1 MITELKDFDLTRH
14 NTFGMRVKCARW
26 IEYTSAGDLPEIM
39 RQIGDLP
46 FKAIGEGSNLL
57 FEGDYEGALLHS
69 RVLDMEAGIDDNG
82 DFLLTAGAGLIFD
95 DVVAHVCRAGIWG
108 MENLSA
114 IPGQVGAAA
123 VQNIGAYGVEVADII
138 DEVLC
143 YDTAERCEVAFTA
156 SDCRYGY
163 RMSVFKTP
171 EAAGRYI
178 VTSVRFRLPA
188 GAGPRLDYGNLRA
201 SLGGK
206 EPTPLSVREAVIAV
220 RDAKLP
226 AVDEF
231 GSAGSFFKNPVVDR
245 SQFERIA
252 ARYDTIPPHY
262 DLPESKVKIPAAW
275 LIEQC
280 GFKGMERGNVAVWSR
295 QPLIIVNLTGRAEP
309 QEIIEMQR
317 DITEAVGKRF
327 GITLHPEVEHVIS
340 PKTNH
345 R

>member
-143 YDTAERCEVAFTA
+143 YDTAERREVAFTA

-188 GAGPRLDYGNLRA
+188 GAVRVWITAIFVRRLATRSLRRCRCVRLSLRCAVLSCPRSMNLA
-201 SLGGK
+201 
-206 EPTPLSVREAVIAV
+206 A
-220 RDAKLP
+220 P
-226 AVDEF
+226 AV
-231 GSAGSFFKNPVVDR
+231 S
-245 SQFERIA
+245 
-252 ARYDTIPPHY
+252 
-262 DLPESKVKIPAAW
+262 SKT
-275 LIEQC
+275 
-280 GFKGMERGNVAVWSR
+280 R
-295 QPLIIVNLTGRAEP
+295 
-309 QEIIEMQR
+309 
-317 DITEAVGKRF
+317 
-327 GITLHPEVEHVIS
+327 
-340 PKTNH
+340 
-345 R
+345 

>member
-1 MITELKDFDLTRH
+1 MITELKDFDLSRH

-26 IEYTSAGDLPEIM
+26 IEYTSADDLPVIM
-39 RQIGDLP
+39 RQIGDMP

-57 FEGDYEGALLHS
+57 FEGDYDGALLHS

-82 DFLLTAGAGLIFD
+82 DFLLTAGSGLIFD

-123 VQNIGAYGVEVADII
+123 VQNIGAYGVEVADIV
-138 DEVLC
+138 DEVRC
-143 YDTAERCEVAFTA
+143 YDTVGRCEVAFTA

-171 EAAGRYI
+171 EVAGRYI
-178 VTSVRFRLPA
+178 VTSVRFRLA
-188 GAGPRLDYGNLRA
+188 KGAGPRLDYGNLRA
-201 SLGGK
+201 SLGAA
-206 EPTPLSVREAVIAV
+206 EPTPLSVRDAVIAV
-220 RDAKLP
+220 RDSKLP
-226 AVDEF
+226 AVDQF
-231 GSAGSFFKNPVVDR
+231 GSAGSFFKNPVVDK
-245 SQFERIA
+245 SVFDNIA
-252 ARYDTIPPHY
+252 SRYDAMPPHY
-262 DLPESKVKIPAAW
+262 DLPGSQVKIPAAW

-280 GFKGMERGNVAVWSR
+280 GFKGMERGNVAVWAR

-309 QEIIEMQR
+309 HEIIELQR
-317 DITEAVGKRF
+317 DITEAVDRRF

-340 PKTNH
+340 PKINH
-345 R
+345 